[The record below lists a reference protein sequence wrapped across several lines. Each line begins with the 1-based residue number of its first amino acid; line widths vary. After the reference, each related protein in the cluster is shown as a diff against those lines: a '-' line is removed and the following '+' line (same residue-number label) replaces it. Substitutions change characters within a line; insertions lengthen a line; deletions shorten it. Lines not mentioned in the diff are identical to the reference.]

1 MRPPPKRRRQNQY
14 CALIIEATHAYNKV
28 SVALPNYRNY
38 TREVVPCFAIQLW
51 NRGEKGE
58 HIQRD
63 TSSLTSL
70 TVLLAASG
78 QKRCTS
84 LVCSCYVPP
93 RNFNSRGEESN
104 SAEKGSFAEKKEY
117 GVMEEVSAYESVQD
131 HRKSN
136 GGRNSR
142 SSGPSGSNN
151 GPHLETSTLKSN
163 LKKTASTTTIE
174 ENQAKTDHQKR
185 KVSWPDTAYGTD
197 IAHVLE
203 FEPRWVSW

>member
-1 MRPPPKRRRQNQY
+1 MCPPPKRRRQNQY
-14 CALIIEATHAYNKV
+14 CTMIIEATHAYNKV

-51 NRGEKGE
+51 NRGEKVSK
-58 HIQRD
+58 IM
-63 TSSLTSL
+63 SSQSL
-70 TVLLAASG
+70 HH
-78 QKRCTS
+78 
-84 LVCSCYVPP
+84 

-104 SAEKGSFAEKKEY
+104 SAEEGSFAEKKEY

-163 LKKTASTTTIE
+163 LKKTASSTTIE

-185 KVSWPDTAYGTD
+185 KVSWPDIAYGTD

-203 FEPRWVSW
+203 FEPSISDDGEVEGVRDSCVCTIQ

>member
-1 MRPPPKRRRQNQY
+1 MRPPPKQRRQNQY
-14 CALIIEATHAYNKV
+14 CTMIIEATHACNKV
-28 SVALPNYRNY
+28 SVALPNYRSY
-38 TREVVPCFAIQLW
+38 TMEVVPCFAIQAQLW
-51 NRGEKGE
+51 SRGGK
-58 HIQRD
+58 
-63 TSSLTSL
+63 
-70 TVLLAASG
+70 
-78 QKRCTS
+78 KRCTS

-104 SAEKGSFAEKKEY
+104 SAEKVSFSEKKEY

-185 KVSWPDTAYGTD
+185 KVSWPDIAYGTD

-203 FEPRWVSW
+203 FEPSISDDGEVEGVRNSCVCTIQ

>member
-1 MRPPPKRRRQNQY
+1 MEQGILYCKSLYNPPLFAFP
-14 CALIIEATHAYNKV
+14 LHSHAV
-28 SVALPNYRNY
+28 Q
-38 TREVVPCFAIQLW
+38 TRKAEQH
-51 NRGEKGE
+51 EKK
-58 HIQRD
+58 
-63 TSSLTSL
+63 
-70 TVLLAASG
+70 
-78 QKRCTS
+78 QKRS
-84 LVCSCYVPP
+84 DVSFRL
-93 RNFNSRGEESN
+93 GEESN

-203 FEPRWVSW
+203 FEPSISDDGEVEGVRNSCVCTIQ

>member
-1 MRPPPKRRRQNQY
+1 MRAIKFPWPFQ
-14 CALIIEATHAYNKV
+14 ITGV
-28 SVALPNYRNY
+28 Y
-38 TREVVPCFAIQLW
+38 TMEVVPCFAIQAQLW
-51 NRGEKGE
+51 SRGGRCLKSCPDNLYTT
-58 HIQRD
+58 D
-63 TSSLTSL
+63 T
-70 TVLLAASG
+70 AKR
-78 QKRCTS
+78 KRCTS

-104 SAEKGSFAEKKEY
+104 SAEKVSFSEKKEY

-185 KVSWPDTAYGTD
+185 KVSWPDIAYGTD

-203 FEPRWVSW
+203 FEPSISDDGEVEGVRNSCVCTIQ

>member
-1 MRPPPKRRRQNQY
+1 
-14 CALIIEATHAYNKV
+14 
-28 SVALPNYRNY
+28 
-38 TREVVPCFAIQLW
+38 
-51 NRGEKGE
+51 
-58 HIQRD
+58 
-63 TSSLTSL
+63 
-70 TVLLAASG
+70 
-78 QKRCTS
+78 
-84 LVCSCYVPP
+84 
-93 RNFNSRGEESN
+93 
-104 SAEKGSFAEKKEY
+104 
-117 GVMEEVSAYESVQD
+117 MEEVSAYESVQD

-185 KVSWPDTAYGTD
+185 KVSWPDIAYGTD

-203 FEPRWVSW
+203 FEPSISDDGEVEGVRNSCVCTIQ